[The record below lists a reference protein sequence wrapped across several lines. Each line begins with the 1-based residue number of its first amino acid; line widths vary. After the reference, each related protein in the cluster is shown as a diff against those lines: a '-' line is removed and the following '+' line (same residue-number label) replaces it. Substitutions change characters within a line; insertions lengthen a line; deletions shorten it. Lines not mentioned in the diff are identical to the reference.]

1 MQITMLKNK
10 SINTILLTILNNI
23 YKIAIQSNDNNE
35 YNAVNNT
42 KWLKQYKIQYKQY
55 PTMLITMQQ

>member
-1 MQITMLKNK
+1 MHTIIIMQTMDTINK
-10 SINTILLTILNNI
+10 MIAIDTICKLQCKKKIAINTILLTILNNI

-42 KWLKQYKIQYKQY
+42 
-55 PTMLITMQQ
+55 